1 MKRRREKRQE
11 GRRGKKRKE
20 EEEKDEE
27 ELTRYERKQ
36 SPPPIHS
43 YEPKTFSHQPFQ
55 ALYHPFHHL
64 IMELNDRLRKYG
76 VRGCKL
82 VREFGGL

>member
-1 MKRRREKRQE
+1 MKGEKE
-11 GRRGKKRKE
+11 KE
-20 EEEKDEE
+20 EKEEGK
-27 ELTRYERKQ
+27 LTRYERKQ

-43 YEPKTFSHQPFQ
+43 YEPKTFSHQPSQ
-55 ALYHPFHHL
+55 VLYHPFDHL

-76 VRGCKL
+76 VRGYRL